1 MDKVRSQLPPMT
13 TLAAFEA
20 SARLRSFTRA
30 SEELFI
36 TQAAV
41 SRQIRILEQYLGVKL
56 FDRTHRRI
64 ELTEAGQR
72 FQHSVSVALDLLANS
87 AGSIRVENTPHDL
100 TLGADLSMAH
110 LWLMP
115 RFHEF
120 QAQFPEI
127 SVNIIASD
135 SEGDCLKSGVDMAL
149 LYGDGN
155 WPGFDATLL
164 VSEEIFP
171 VCAPE
176 YLQNNPPILA
186 PRDFLDHTL
195 LDLRGDR
202 WDWVDWHQWLTKKK
216 IPFSEDMRSLG
227 FNNLPLLIQAA
238 CAGQGIALGWDRL
251 LDRQLGNGE
260 LVQPLKVS
268 LKTGR
273 GYFLVKRSGVKLTQE
288 ATVLERWVLQTSQK
302 SEE

>member
-1 MDKVRSQLPPMT
+1 MERIRSQLPPMT

-30 SEELFI
+30 AEELFI

-41 SRQIRILEQYLGVKL
+41 SRQIRILEQHLGVKL

-64 ELTEAGQR
+64 ELTEPGQR
-72 FQHSVSVALDLLANS
+72 FQHAVSVALDLLANS
-87 AGSIRVENTPHDL
+87 AGSIRVEDKPHDL

-115 RFHEF
+115 RFPRF
-120 QAQFPEI
+120 QESYPEI

-135 SEGDCLKSGVDMAL
+135 SEEDCLRSSVDMAL

-155 WPGFDATLL
+155 WPGFDAKLL
-164 VSEEIFP
+164 VAEEIYP
-171 VCAPE
+171 VCTPE
-176 YLQNNPPILA
+176 YLSDNAPIA
-186 PRDFLDHTL
+186 TPNDFLEHTL

-202 WDWVDWHQWLTKKK
+202 WDWVDWHQWLTKKN
-216 IPFSEDMRSLG
+216 IPFSDDMRSLG

-238 CAGQGIALGWDRL
+238 CAGQGIALGWNRL
-251 LDRQLGNGE
+251 LDRQLESGE
-260 LVQPLKVS
+260 LVQPLDVS

-288 ATVLERWVLQTSQK
+288 ATILENWIVQSV
-302 SEE
+302 

>member
-1 MDKVRSQLPPMT
+1 METTRSQLPPMT

-30 SEELFI
+30 AEELFI

-64 ELTEAGQR
+64 ELTDAGQR
-72 FQHSVSVALDLLANS
+72 FQHAVSVALDLLANS
-87 AGSIRVENTPHDL
+87 ASSIRVDNTPHDL

-115 RFHEF
+115 RFPQF
-120 QAQFPEI
+120 QASFPNI

-135 SEGDCLKSGVDMAL
+135 SEEDCLKSGVDMAL

-155 WPGFDATLL
+155 WPGFEARLL
-164 VSEEIFP
+164 VSEEIYP
-171 VCAPE
+171 VCTPE
-176 YLQNNPPILA
+176 YLETSAPISE
-186 PRDFLDHTL
+186 PSDFLEHTL

-202 WDWVDWHQWLTKKK
+202 WDWVDWHQWLTKKN

-238 CAGQGIALGWDRL
+238 CSGQGIALGWDKL
-251 LDRQLGNGE
+251 MDQQLAKGE
-260 LVQPLKVS
+260 LVQPLNVS

-273 GYFLVKRSGVKLTQE
+273 GYFLVKRSGVKLTHE
-288 ATVLERWVLQTSQK
+288 ATILENWILEMS
-302 SEE
+302 

>member
-1 MDKVRSQLPPMT
+1 MENIRSQLPPMT

-56 FDRTHRRI
+56 FDRTHRQI
-64 ELTEAGQR
+64 KLTESGQR
-72 FQHSVSVALDLLANS
+72 FQHSVSVALDLLAYS
-87 AGSIRVENTPHDL
+87 AGSIRVKSTPHDL
-100 TLGADLSMAH
+100 ILGADLSMAH

-115 RFHEF
+115 RLPRF

-127 SVNIIASD
+127 SVNILASNN
-135 SEGDCLKSGVDMAL
+135 EADCLKTGVDLAL

-164 VSEEIFP
+164 VPEEIFP
-171 VCAPE
+171 VCAPV
-176 YLQNNPPILA
+176 YLENSPPISD
-186 PRDFLDHTL
+186 PGDFVGHTL

-202 WDWVDWHQWLTKKK
+202 WDWVDWHHWFTKMK
-216 IPFSEDMRSLG
+216 IPFSDDIRSLG
-227 FNNLPLLIQAA
+227 FNNLPLLVQAA
-238 CAGQGIALGWDRL
+238 CSGQGIALGWNRL
-251 LDRQLGNGE
+251 LDQHLETGE
-260 LVQPLKVS
+260 LVQPLDIS

-288 ATVLERWVLQTSQK
+288 ATVLEKWILEVP
-302 SEE
+302 

>member
-1 MDKVRSQLPPMT
+1 MT

-30 SEELFI
+30 AEELFV

-41 SRQIRILEQYLGVKL
+41 SRQIKILEQYLGVKL
-56 FDRTHRRI
+56 FDRTHRRV
-64 ELTEAGQR
+64 ELTETGQK
-72 FQHSVSVALDLLANS
+72 FQHAVSVALDLLANS
-87 AGSIRVENTPHDL
+87 AGAIRVDATPHDL

-115 RFHEF
+115 RFPEF

-135 SEGDCLKSGVDMAL
+135 SEEDSLKPGVDMAL

-155 WPGFDATLL
+155 WPGFDTTLL
-164 VSEEIFP
+164 VSEEIYP
-171 VCAPE
+171 VCAPD
-176 YLQNNPPILA
+176 YLKCNPTISDPS
-186 PRDFLDHTL
+186 DFLEHTL

-202 WDWVDWHQWLTKKK
+202 WDWVDWHQWFTKKK
-216 IPFSEDMRSLG
+216 IPFSENMRSLG
-227 FNNLPLLIQAA
+227 FNNLPLLVQAA

-251 LDRQLGNGE
+251 LDHQLETGL
-260 LVQPLKVS
+260 LVQPLNVS

-288 ATVLERWVLQTSQK
+288 ATILENWILDMP
-302 SEE
+302 

>member
-1 MDKVRSQLPPMT
+1 MGQIRSQLPPMT

-30 SEELFI
+30 AEELFI

-41 SRQIRILEQYLGVKL
+41 SRQIRILEDHLGVKL

-64 ELTEAGQR
+64 ELTEPGQQ
-72 FQHSVSVALDLLANS
+72 FQHAVSVALDLLANS
-87 AGSIRVENTPHDL
+87 AGSIRAEDKAHDL

-115 RFHEF
+115 RFPDF
-120 QAQFPEI
+120 QARFPEI
-127 SVNIIASD
+127 SVNIKASD
-135 SEGDCLKSGVDMAL
+135 AEEDCLKPGIDMAL

-155 WPGFDATLL
+155 WPGFDARLL
-164 VSEEIFP
+164 VAEEIYP
-171 VCAPE
+171 VCTPE
-176 YLQNNPPILA
+176 YLKKNGPISD
-186 PRDFLDHTL
+186 PVSFLEHIL

-202 WDWVDWHQWLTKKK
+202 WDWVDWHQWLTKKD
-216 IPFSEDMRSLG
+216 IPLSDDMRSLG
-227 FNNLPLLIQAA
+227 FNNLPLLVQAA

-251 LDRQLGNGE
+251 FDRYLESGE
-260 LVQPLKVS
+260 LVVPLDMS
-268 LKTGR
+268 LRTGR

-288 ATVLERWVLQTSQK
+288 ATTLENWIVES
-302 SEE
+302 S

>member
-1 MDKVRSQLPPMT
+1 MT

-30 SEELFI
+30 SEELFV

-41 SRQIRILEQYLGVKL
+41 SRQIKILEQYLGVKL

-72 FQHSVSVALDLLANS
+72 FQHSVSVALDLLVNS

-120 QAQFPEI
+120 QELFPEI
-127 SVNIIASD
+127 SVNISASD
-135 SEGDCLKSGVDMAL
+135 SEKDCFKSGVDMAL

-171 VCAPE
+171 VCAPG
-176 YLQNNPPILA
+176 YLEASPPILE
-186 PRDFLDHTL
+186 PNDFLEHTL

-202 WDWVDWHQWLTKKK
+202 WDWVDWHQWFTEKKV
-216 IPFSEDMRSLG
+216 PFSENMRSLG
-227 FNNLPLLIQAA
+227 FSNLPLLVQAA

-251 LDRQLGNGE
+251 LDQQLEKGE

-288 ATVLERWVLQTSQK
+288 ATILENWIM
-302 SEE
+302 EMP